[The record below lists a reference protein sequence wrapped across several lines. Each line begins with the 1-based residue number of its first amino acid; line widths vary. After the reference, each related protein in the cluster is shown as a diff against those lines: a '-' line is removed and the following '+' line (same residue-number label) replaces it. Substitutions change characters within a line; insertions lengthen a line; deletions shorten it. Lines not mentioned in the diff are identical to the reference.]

1 MSDAYPMRALD
12 KIDVR
17 ISLKADIAVRLDR
30 VAKAADVSRAA
41 IITQYLETMLARDGV
56 DLTAGD
62 QRKVKA
68 IIKSN
73 RAKREV
79 MIAKLRGGAR

>member
-1 MSDAYPMRALD
+1 MSDAFPMRALD

-17 ISLKADIAVRLDR
+17 ISLKADIAVRIDR
-30 VAKAADVSRAA
+30 VAKTADVSRAA

-62 QRKVKA
+62 QRKVKE
-68 IIKSN
+68 IIKGN
-73 RAKREV
+73 RHKREAR
-79 MIAKLRGGAR
+79 IAKLRGGVR